1 MGALRFN
8 VGAVQGLPK
17 VVSRRAERRLDEIEL
32 FRLLT
37 AVEKKPRDNS
47 RRILSVLRPTAEKV
61 DELRGLPDK
70 QLLDDWFTEFTRRM
84 QSLAAPRRGQRAR
97 RSDHRDR

>member
-1 MGALRFN
+1 
-8 VGAVQGLPK
+8 LPK

-37 AVEKKPRDNS
+37 AVEKKPRDN

-70 QLLDDWFTEFTRRM
+70 QLLDDWFTEFTRLRSEM